1 MIRGQERLCSEI
13 QKLSLNDF
21 PHSVLLVG
29 PQGSGKSLLIEFI
42 AEHLELQT
50 EFLNDVSFDS
60 LTEIYL
66 RTEPIIY
73 VLDNMSVKIQNQ
85 ILKFLEEPPRNSF
98 IIITARRLGQYL
110 TTIENRC
117 RIWQLDIYSPD
128 ILNEFNTSSNSLV
141 IEISKTPGDVINLN
155 KSNFSEVI
163 ELANK
168 ILDKISVASYGNVF
182 NIIETL
188 KSDKLNIDIEL
199 FVRVLKY
206 LIYEHI
212 FNTPTDNKWYDIY
225 MSTFFLL
232 LNFTIPHIDKM
243 QLFENYLMKLKE
255 YYANRRS

>member
-21 PHSVLLVG
+21 PHSVLIVG

-42 AEHLELQT
+42 AEHLGLQT
-50 EFLNDVSFDS
+50 EFLSDVSFDS

-73 VLDNMSVKIQNQ
+73 VLDNMNIKIQNQ

-117 RIWQLDIYSPD
+117 RIWQLDIYENN
-128 ILNEFNTSSNSLV
+128 ILNEFNESGNPLI
-141 IEISKTPGDVINLN
+141 IEISKTPGDVINFN
-155 KSNFSEVI
+155 KSNFSEVV

-168 ILDKISVASYGNVF
+168 ILDKISVASYGNIF
-182 NIIETL
+182 NIIDTL
-188 KSDKLNIDIEL
+188 KSDKLNIEIEL
-199 FVRVLKY
+199 FVRVLRY
-206 LIYEHI
+206 LVYKHI
-212 FNTPTDNKWYDIY
+212 FITPTDNTWYDIY
-225 MSTFFLL
+225 MLTCMLS
-232 LNFTIPHIDKM
+232 LNLTIPHIDKM
-243 QLFENYLMKLKE
+243 QLFENYLIKLKE